1 MATFSEF
8 LSGQKDTK
16 QEELIEKWSGTLSEI
31 DHCVTSAPAESK
43 PNDVLERWL
52 HKWKMLSANM
62 TELFAECR
70 RAGVP
75 VPDLAPG
82 DRTNY
87 NRCKELQIKLEGVI
101 SSRKGGEG
109 ADESN
114 DRQAGVRSLEPKSK
128 RKAAR
133 KPEDGVPSTQEHAES
148 AKVAGGKL
156 DIKETEN
163 AREGCLQCASE
174 KSPCE
179 GVKGKSCP
187 QCASKKRSCSLSGRV
202 GRKRMTMIDAD
213 QHLSKKRSSSP
224 QPLDAMPSDLVQT
237 RVKRLRVKPPQK
249 PEHSQGPSDDSEPPS
264 IPPIAI
270 QEKCPAESQP
280 TLIPPH
286 PEQPSSENIVGN
298 PPIPPA
304 AVLESTSSL
313 RSPPTVSHAAR
324 VAQAEARIRK
334 VNAELLNLQR
344 VTTDLFSHVAEL
356 DADLRE
362 IWNAGEVD
370 RNNDRTL

>member
-1 MATFSEF
+1 MRSLISATTYPASCSCFHIRPIMATFSEF

-156 DIKETEN
+156 DI
-163 AREGCLQCASE
+163 
-174 KSPCE
+174 
-179 GVKGKSCP
+179 
-187 QCASKKRSCSLSGRV
+187 
-202 GRKRMTMIDAD
+202 
-213 QHLSKKRSSSP
+213 KKRSSSP